1 MAFDVLLI
9 AFDFILLAFDFNL
22 LEFDSERA
30 EFNSTDVEEC
40 VFLSACTTFNPLT
53 GLLDRVHLGKTQRI
67 LFALTY
73 SHFCHYL

>member
-9 AFDFILLAFDFNL
+9 AFDFILIAFD
-22 LEFDSERA
+22 SVRA

-53 GLLDRVHLGKTQRI
+53 GLLDRVHLGKTKRI
-67 LFALTY
+67 LFALT
-73 SHFCHYL
+73 